1 MQKNPLNKGVLTE
14 NFIEIGPV
22 NPDMV
27 KKRARE
33 LALIAGRDVTQADYE
48 QARRE
53 LTGGTEIDPAQ
64 RMLEAIPEEERW
76 NPVPGSIGT
85 QAYKSASE
93 DQDAEGQNESAQL
106 YEEGV
111 KEAEHDQM
119 LQAAKEAE
127 KEDLREL

>member
-22 NPDMV
+22 NPDMLR
-27 KKRARE
+27 KRACE
-33 LALIAGRDVTQADYE
+33 LALIAGRTATLADFD

-53 LTGGTEIDPAQ
+53 LSGESEIDPQ
-64 RMLEAIPEEERW
+64 QEMLESIPEEERW
-76 NPVPGSIGT
+76 NPVPGTSGT
-85 QAYKSASE
+85 QAFESASE
-93 DQDAEGQNESAQL
+93 DQDEDGRSESAQL

-119 LQAAKEAE
+119 LQAARRA
-127 KEDLREL
+127 DHWDI